1 MLARAGDED
10 DEVAGDVDPVHEDDP
25 VHLVDDV
32 RHGPDLPERPRP
44 APEGPAAPGH
54 VGLGALRHQP
64 AQEGRE
70 LLRGAVVAVDGA
82 GAAFDAPPP
91 LRAGARLAVPL
102 HAGPADG
109 ALLCLHGHLRN
120 RAFPTRFI
128 VVDLRK
134 QWNLD
139 TLFVQVGKLT
149 GGNFTT

>member
-1 MLARAGDED
+1 MSDGGAPATPVCRPTRAR
-10 DEVAGDVDPVHEDDP
+10 
-25 VHLVDDV
+25 
-32 RHGPDLPERPRP
+32 
-44 APEGPAAPGH
+44 
-54 VGLGALRHQP
+54 RHQP

-70 LLRGAVVAVDGA
+70 LFRGAVVAVDGA
-82 GAAFDAPPP
+82 GSAFDAPPP

-120 RAFPTRFI
+120 RAFSTRFI

-139 TLFVQVGKLT
+139 TLFVL
-149 GGNFTT
+149 